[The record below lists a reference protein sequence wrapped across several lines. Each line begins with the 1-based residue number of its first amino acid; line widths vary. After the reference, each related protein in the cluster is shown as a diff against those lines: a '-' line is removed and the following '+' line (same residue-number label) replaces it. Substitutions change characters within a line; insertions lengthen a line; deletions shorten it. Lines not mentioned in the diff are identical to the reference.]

1 MLYSSRYDGLTPPAA
16 PQPPAESGPK
26 RPATAPDLSPSARR
40 GPDSHGLA
48 PGLRRNLSPANPRG
62 ATELSPDLCGIGT
75 NLGSASGSDARSGQ
89 TWTNSMPAMSQN
101 TFQSAA
107 WWPRFM
113 TSWCGPPL
121 RSHPFRHWRTPEAGR
136 NWP

>member
-1 MLYSSRYDGLTPPAA
+1 MLYSSRYDGWPPPAA

-40 GPDSHGLA
+40 GPGSHGLA

-62 ATELSPDLCGIGT
+62 ATELSPGLCRIGT
-75 NLGSASGSDARSGQ
+75 NLGSASGPDARPGQ

-107 WWPRFM
+107 WGPGVM
-113 TSWCGPPL
+113 TSWGGAPL
-121 RSHPFRHWRTPEAGR
+121 RSPPV
-136 NWP
+136 WP